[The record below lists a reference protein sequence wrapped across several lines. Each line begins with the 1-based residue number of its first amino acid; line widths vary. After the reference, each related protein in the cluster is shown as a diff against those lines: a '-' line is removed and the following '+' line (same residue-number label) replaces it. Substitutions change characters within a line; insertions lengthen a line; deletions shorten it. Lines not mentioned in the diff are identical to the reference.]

1 MARRTRHEFVVGSL
15 SSFLGPFLTLPDL
28 SPLALAFTTA
38 TGGVDRRESPKR
50 RSLTLTL
57 AAHSHSFFLSL
68 RGFWRSPNGT
78 LKYIIDSALEK
89 DDCFHHYEEYI
100 CPLQAL
106 QYNLHILA
114 EAL

>member
-15 SSFLGPFLTLPDL
+15 SSFLTLPDL
-28 SPLALAFTTA
+28 SPLALAFTRA

-57 AAHSHSFFLSL
+57 AAAHSHSFFLSL